1 MSSTT
6 SCRPG
11 VMPSTK
17 TYVVRRLDSTE
28 QEVTLLKKATG
39 GDCLDRV
46 RDLQVFQISYTCIIL
61 GLLNTFVHYVTTFCT
76 SHMI

>member
-1 MSSTT
+1 
-6 SCRPG
+6 
-11 VMPSTK
+11 MPSTK

-46 RDLQVFQISYTCIIL
+46 RDLQALRSASYHNYLDI
-61 GLLNTFVHYVTTFCT
+61 VHLYVLASVYVLAT
-76 SHMI
+76 